1 MADQRGQAEIK
12 TDYPLEG
19 TGSTEREQV
28 NLTPTGLNGIKSIV
42 RQRERVGL
50 TKSE

>member
-1 MADQRGQAEIK
+1 MADQSGQAEIK
-12 TDYPLEG
+12 TKYPLD
-19 TGSTEREQV
+19 SLDREQV
-28 NLTPTGLNGIKSIV
+28 NLTPEGINGIKSIV